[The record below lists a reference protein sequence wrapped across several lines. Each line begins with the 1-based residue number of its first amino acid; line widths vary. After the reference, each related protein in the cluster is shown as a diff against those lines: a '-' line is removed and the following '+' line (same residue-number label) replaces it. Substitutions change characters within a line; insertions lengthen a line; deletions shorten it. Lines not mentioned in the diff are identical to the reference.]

1 MSQAPHNF
9 RVDASQHLKHFWL
22 FAFTLLGFFVLSHTT
37 LSQAKSLPIVKIG
50 VVYDGPPSDLGVGK
64 FIRQGIIQK
73 EILSL
78 TKGEFS
84 VQFPKKFQVHGGW
97 STKKVDRALTALLK
111 QPSVDMILTLGIL
124 SSHAALQR
132 TDFPKPVIAP
142 FIIDAVLQGAPHTK
156 GSNRIPNLTYLTS
169 FKSFERDLEAF
180 LELVSF
186 KHLALIEDAVIPE
199 AIPNV
204 LKKINRAAQANQIAI
219 HPIQIIDSSQP
230 IWDQLPPETDAV
242 FVVPLFRLPSKEFD
256 SMVQG
261 FIERGLPSFSL
272 TGRSEVE
279 RGIFAGLSPETDSIR
294 FARRIALNVHRVLL
308 GEPAEDLPVVFS
320 EGEELTI
327 NMATAR
333 AINFWPS
340 FRILTEATLLNEEA
354 DGITRKLSLYGVVR
368 EAAHVNLDLAAAD
381 RQVAAGVGIVQNAR
395 SPLLPQISIG
405 SSANLIDEDRA
416 RGSFGNN
423 PEKAAFAQGSF
434 EQLLYSDKAW
444 TNYTVEQR
452 NQDARKANRRQV
464 ELDIIQEAA
473 LAYLQVLQTK
483 TIESIRKENLK
494 LTRSNLELARIREQV
509 GAASRDEVFRWESE
523 IANGRIDVLNA
534 QAQRQ
539 QAAIGLNRTLYRPLE
554 EPFETAEAGLEDP
567 ILFHDVERIFVY
579 VNNPRNF
586 QIFRDFQ
593 VREGL
598 RLAPEL
604 HVLQAR
610 IAAQQRILL
619 NAERGFWAPDLTLQ
633 SDVNQRMAQDG
644 AGQSPPPGA
653 LSQDRT
659 TWNLQLGLSFPLFSG
674 GAKDATQTE
683 ALETLHQLQLEKE
696 ATIGRIEE
704 RIRAANLEAGAS
716 SATIRLAREASHAAQ
731 QNLDL
736 VRDQYSRGAV
746 DIIKLLNSQNA
757 ALTANLS
764 AANAVYE
771 FLIDIINIHRAAGSF
786 PFFDS
791 PEELESWHHRLETY
805 FQEQGIDTNME
816 IVRSPFK

>member
-1 MSQAPHNF
+1 MM
-9 RVDASQHLKHFWL
+9 W
-22 FAFTLLGFFVLSHTT
+22 TCGILSSF
-37 LSQAKSLPIVKIG
+37 LIISYAKSPPIVRIG
-50 VVYDGPPSDLGVGK
+50 VVYDGPHAGLGLGK
-64 FIRQGIIQK
+64 FIHQGIIQK

-78 TKGEFS
+78 TQGEFH
-84 VQFPKKFQVHGGW
+84 VQFPKKFQIHGGW
-97 STKKVDRALTALLK
+97 SAKKVDRALTALL
-111 QPSVDMILTLGIL
+111 QEPAVDLVLTLGIL
-124 SSHAALQR
+124 STNAALQR
-132 TDFPKPVIAP
+132 NGFSKPVIAP
-142 FIIDAVLQGAPHTK
+142 FVIDAELQGVPLRQGK
-156 GSNRIPNLTYLTS
+156 SRIPNLTYLTS

-180 LELVSF
+180 LEIVSF
-186 KHLALIEDAVIPE
+186 KHLALVEDAAIPE
-199 AIPNV
+199 AIPQI
-204 LKKINRAAQANQIAI
+204 LEKINHAAQTNHIVI
-219 HPIQIIDSSQP
+219 HNIRVTDSIESLWKQM
-230 IWDQLPPETDAV
+230 PPEIDAV
-242 FVVPLFRLPSKEFD
+242 FVVPLFRLPGKEFD
-256 SMVQG
+256 NMVQG
-261 FIERGLPSFSL
+261 FIDRGLPSFSL

-294 FARRIALNVHRVLL
+294 FARRIALNVHRILL
-308 GEPAEDLPVVFS
+308 GEPAEDLPVTFS
-320 EGEELTI
+320 EGEQLTI

-333 AINFWPS
+333 AINVWPS

-354 DGITRKLSLYGVVR
+354 KGIARKLSLYSVVR
-368 EAAHVNLDLAAAD
+368 EAAHVNLDLAVAD
-381 RQVAAGVGIVQNAR
+381 RQVAAGIGAVQNAR
-395 SPLLPQISIG
+395 SALLPQISIG
-405 SSANLIDEDRA
+405 SSANLIDQDRA
-416 RGSFGNN
+416 EGSFGNN

-444 TNYTVEQR
+444 TNYSVEQR
-452 NQDARKANRRQV
+452 NQDSRKADRRQV
-464 ELDIIQEAA
+464 ELDVTQEAA
-473 LAYLQVLQTK
+473 LAYLQVLSTK

-539 QAAIGLNRTLYRPLE
+539 QAAVSLNRTLYRPLE
-554 EPFETAEAGLEDP
+554 ELFETAEAGLEDP

-604 HVLQAR
+604 HGLKAR

-619 NAERGFWAPDLTLQ
+619 NAQRGFWAPDLKLQ
-633 SDVNQRMAQDG
+633 SDVNQRMAQAG
-644 AGQSPPPGA
+644 AGQSAPTGV

-674 GAKDATQTE
+674 GAKDATQTQ
-683 ALETLHQLQLEKE
+683 ALETLHQLQLEQK

-704 RIRAANLEAGAS
+704 RIRITNLEAGAS
-716 SATIRLAREASHAAQ
+716 SATIRLAREAATAAQ
-731 QNLDL
+731 QNLEL

-746 DIIKLLNSQNA
+746 DIIKLLDSQNA
-757 ALTANLS
+757 ALTANLN

-791 PEELESWHHRLETY
+791 SDELESWHQRLETY
-805 FQEQGIDTNME
+805 FEKQGINTHAE